1 MADASRSAA
10 GCGNAAQSARSPAHP
25 GAVAGRNPPPTT
37 IERSCI
43 MTDPDL
49 AALRER
55 ADNGSAEAADEL
67 IELAG
72 ERGDI
77 DELRRLSDRGNGT
90 ATEGTPMRPT
100 SSSSSPPSAA
110 TPTSCGAFPTAAT
123 ARRPTS

>member
-1 MADASRSAA
+1 MADASRSAS

-37 IERSCI
+37 IERFCI

-67 IELAG
+67 IELAT

-90 ATEGTPMRPT
+90 ATDQLIELATELDDLDELRRLAGEGNR
-100 SSSSSPPSAA
+100 
-110 TPTSCGAFPTAAT
+110 TAAEVL
-123 ARRPTS
+123 AELIAE